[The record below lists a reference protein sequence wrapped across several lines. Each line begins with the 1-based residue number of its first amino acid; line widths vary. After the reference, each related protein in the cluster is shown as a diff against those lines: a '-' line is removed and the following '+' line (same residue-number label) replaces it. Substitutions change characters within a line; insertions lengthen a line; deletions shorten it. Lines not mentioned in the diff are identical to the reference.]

1 MLSGQKK
8 MKMEINH
15 GAAMP
20 AERARG
26 IARSIR
32 FLPRNDQGMSAAV
45 VSGFWGRIF
54 DRQRRGQPAL
64 RWGE

>member
-26 IARSIR
+26 IARSIQLPAAKRSGDVGCSRFR
-32 FLPRNDQGMSAAV
+32 FLGEDIRSAKKGTTSAPL
-45 VSGFWGRIF
+45 G
-54 DRQRRGQPAL
+54 
-64 RWGE
+64 